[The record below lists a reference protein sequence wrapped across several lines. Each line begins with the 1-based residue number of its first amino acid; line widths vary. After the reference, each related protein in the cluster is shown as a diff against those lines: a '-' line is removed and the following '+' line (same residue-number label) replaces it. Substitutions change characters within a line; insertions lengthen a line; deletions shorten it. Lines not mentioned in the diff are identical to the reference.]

1 MAPGGAVVVP
11 SDRKAAIL
19 ARLDVS
25 VSLSLPFRS
34 FWRLLLVGGSSFYR
48 VDEGWSW
55 FRGFCNQGKGPGWL
69 QGGVNSCLGAPLAL

>member
-25 VSLSLPFRS
+25 VSLSLPFSLFLASPAR
-34 FWRLLLVGGSSFYR
+34 WRFLLLPGG
-48 VDEGWSW
+48 
-55 FRGFCNQGKGPGWL
+55 RGVELVQGLLQPGQGPWL
-69 QGGVNSCLGAPLAL
+69 AAGRR